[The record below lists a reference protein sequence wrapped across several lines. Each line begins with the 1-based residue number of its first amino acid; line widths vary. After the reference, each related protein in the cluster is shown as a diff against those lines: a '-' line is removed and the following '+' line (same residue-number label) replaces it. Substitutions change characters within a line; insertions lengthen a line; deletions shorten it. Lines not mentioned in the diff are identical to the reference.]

1 MSAPAE
7 QNLLFGLLAQQ
18 NGLID
23 QAQLVAAL
31 EAWIRDK
38 DRPLAEYLIA
48 RGEIEANDRTA
59 IETLVASNLKKHAGM
74 PRRAWRPSRPA
85 P

>member
-59 IETLVASNLKKHAGM
+59 IETLVASNLKKHAGSA
-74 PRRAWRPSRPA
+74 RRA
-85 P
+85 